1 MTSEVMVVMA
11 LCPHNGIMKKL
22 LPFLV
27 LMPFSIFTTELI
39 VRDGYFGFYLL
50 AWREPWAMQMLIDL
64 SISLVFAAWW
74 IRRDAKERGLPWI
87 PYLVLLPILG
97 SPAALAYLCH
107 RVLCER
113 RSSSVSMS
121 TSPAGH

>member
-1 MTSEVMVVMA
+1 MTSEVMVVMPP
-11 LCPHNGIMKKL
+11 CPHNGIMKKL
-22 LPFLV
+22 LPFIV
-27 LMPFSIFTTELI
+27 LIPFSIFTTELI
-39 VRDGYFGFYLL
+39 LEQGYFGFVTL
-50 AWREPWAMQMLIDL
+50 ALREKWGMQMLIDL
-64 SISLVFAAWW
+64 SISLFFAGWW
-74 IRRDAKERGLPWI
+74 IRRDARERGLPWI

-113 RSSSVSMS
+113 TSSSVAMS